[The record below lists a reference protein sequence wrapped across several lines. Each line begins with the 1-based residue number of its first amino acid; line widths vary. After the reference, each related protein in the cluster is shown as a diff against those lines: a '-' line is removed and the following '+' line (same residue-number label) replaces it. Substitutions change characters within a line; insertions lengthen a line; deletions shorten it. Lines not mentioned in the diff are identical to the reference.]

1 MKNSLNPLILV
12 IVILIV
18 LFVAEKTLFYYN
30 NKQNI
35 LKNFNN
41 KENKIKKNNN
51 ENNIVEHFEE
61 SKIFS
66 TLITKMDP
74 IEGDS
79 STIVTLE
86 GKNLN
91 LIGKVLF
98 NNVECAILDNR
109 EDDKIQIIPPSLS
122 ELGTNI
128 TEIRKRIKETKQGYR
143 VTIKLSRRDPNTLQ
157 NKGNSPEDNMNVIE
171 VPGIYFSY
179 IDRLPYVNVCPQSD
193 PPALPQVFDLDEE
206 MEYPKGSDLEFIN
219 KIMPEREEKIKNL
232 IIQLEKIMK
241 ENKNKYDNDTKYL
254 ETLHALD
261 SLEKKQLENNNHR
274 YDIQNSLNK
283 KYNNYFYNAD
293 KYKEISN

>member
-18 LFVAEKTLFYYN
+18 LFIAEKTLFYYKD
-30 NKQNI
+30 KQII
-35 LKNFNN
+35 LNNFN
-41 KENKIKKNNN
+41 KKN
-51 ENNIVEHFEE
+51 ENNNKLIEHFQEN
-61 SKIFS
+61 KIFS
-66 TLITKMDP
+66 TLITKIDP

-86 GKNLN
+86 GKNFN
-91 LIGKVLF
+91 LVGKVLF

-109 EDDKIQIIPPSLS
+109 DDSKIQIIPPSLT

-157 NKGNSPEDNMNVIE
+157 TKGATPEDDMNVIE
-171 VPGIYFSY
+171 VPGLYFSY
-179 IDRLPYVNVCPQSD
+179 IDRLPYVNVCPE
-193 PPALPQVFDLDEE
+193 PPEPPTPTEVFDLDEE
-206 MEYPKGSDLEFIN
+206 IEYPKGSDLEFIN
-219 KIMPEREEKIKNL
+219 KILPEREDKLNKLIEELKKI
-232 IIQLEKIMK
+232 IE
-241 ENKNKYDNDTKYL
+241 ENKNKYVNENDTNYL

-261 SLEKKQLENNNHR
+261 SLEKKKLEMNNHR
-274 YDIQNSLNK
+274 YDIHNTLNK

-293 KYKEISN
+293 KYKEISK